1 MAAWVKGGAADIDAA
16 VEAAADLLAASRVPV
31 LAGLSA
37 EVSALRAAYR
47 LAETLG
53 ASLDPVSGPS
63 VYAELGALSAGGAMS
78 TTRAET
84 IGRADVILIVGNRPW
99 DGELIA
105 EIAAAAPSRG
115 RAAGSER
122 ALLSLGGPQNG
133 AIRHV
138 AYAADAGGLT
148 ISLGHLRAFAKGHLA
163 GEAAFA
169 DLAKRLFAAQYGVI
183 VYDPEEVGELGAE
196 MLQGL
201 IRDLNESTRFF
212 ALTLADPFQGRAAVQ
227 LSAWTTGQAPRVGF
241 GRHQPEHDSWRF
253 DSARQI
259 AAGEADAALWLASLP
274 APRPAWLGSLP
285 TIAIVGEGSQEAAG
299 ETAEV
304 VITVGVPGQSVG
316 GALWNDRRGVIAY
329 AEASDPSKT
338 PAETETAAGVLTRI
352 RDRLIE
358 KGVSC

>member
-1 MAAWVKGGAADIDAA
+1 MAAWVKGGAADVDAA

-37 EVSALRAAYR
+37 EVSALRASYR

-148 ISLGHLRAFAKGHLA
+148 LSLGHLRAFAKGHLA
-163 GEAAFA
+163 GEAAYA
-169 DLAKRLFAAQYGVI
+169 DLARRLFSAQYGVVI
-183 VYDPEEVGELGAE
+183 YDAEEVGELGVE

-259 AAGEADAALWLASLP
+259 AAGEADAAVWLASLP

-316 GALWNDRRGVIAY
+316 GALWNERRGVIAY
-329 AEASDPSKT
+329 AEPKAAAD
-338 PAETETAAGVLTRI
+338 AQTAADVLARI

>member
-1 MAAWVKGGAADIDAA
+1 MAAWVKGGAADVDAA

-63 VYAELGALSAGGAMS
+63 VYAELGALSAGGAMT

-84 IGRADVILIVGNRPW
+84 IGRADVVLILGNRPW
-99 DGELIA
+99 DGDLIA
-105 EIAAAAPSRG
+105 EIAEAAPSRG
-115 RAAGSER
+115 RAAGGER

-133 AIRHV
+133 ATRHV
-138 AYAADAGGLT
+138 AYAAEARGLAV
-148 ISLGHLRAFAKGHLA
+148 SLGHLRAFAKGHLA
-163 GEAAFA
+163 GEAAYA
-169 DLAKRLFAAQYGVI
+169 DLARRLYAAQYGVV
-183 VYDPEEVGELGAE
+183 VYDPEEVGELGVE

-241 GRHQPEHDSWRF
+241 GRHQPEHDPWRF

-285 TIAIVGEGSQEAAG
+285 TVAIVGDGSPEAAG
-299 ETAEV
+299 ETAEI
-304 VITVGVPGQSVG
+304 VITVGVPGQNVG
-316 GALWNDRRGVIAY
+316 GALWNERRGVIAY
-329 AEASDPSKT
+329 
-338 PAETETAAGVLTRI
+338 TEPKAATDAQTAAGVLARI